1 MTCRANS
8 RVRVPRF
15 CVIAASVWDNACAA
29 AYQQDMATETQNL
42 AVLFA
47 DISDSTKL
55 YSTLGD
61 NAARTVV
68 TTCLTLIAGVV
79 ERFRGRVVKTIGD
92 EVMCVFRRA
101 DDAVLAA
108 GEMQAQVDAQ
118 RPGEYH
124 LQIHIGL
131 HYGPVLVEDDDVF
144 GDTVNAAAY
153 LTAVAS
159 AEQILTTEA
168 TEHNLSPELRSSV
181 RPVFKVVLKGSTEES
196 TVYQVVWHADTAQ
209 LTDVN
214 IRSYK
219 IIRGDQGSLLVSHCN
234 TSMRLDQSRPNIT
247 IGRGE
252 DCELVVDEKL
262 ASRKHVSIRLINANF
277 YLVDHS
283 LNGTFVLL
291 ESGEEVH
298 VLRKELL
305 LDGAGTMTL
314 GAAADEGAV
323 EVIAFR
329 RDRRSMYRVP

>member
-1 MTCRANS
+1 MTT
-8 RVRVPRF
+8 
-15 CVIAASVWDNACAA
+15 
-29 AYQQDMATETQNL
+29 QTQNL

-61 NAARTVV
+61 NAARKVV
-68 TTCLTLIAGVV
+68 TTCLSLIAGVV
-79 ERFRGRVVKTIGD
+79 EQFRGRVVKTIGD

-108 GEMQAQVDAQ
+108 ADMQTQVDAR
-118 RPGEYH
+118 RPGKYH
-124 LQIHIGL
+124 VQIHIGL

-153 LTAVAS
+153 LTAVAA
-159 AEQILTTEA
+159 AEQILTTEN
-168 TEHNLSPELRSSV
+168 TERNLSPELKAGV
-181 RPVFKVVLKGSTEES
+181 RPVFKVTLKGSTEES
-196 TVYQVVWHADTAQ
+196 TVYQVVWHQDTGQ

-214 IRSYK
+214 IRSFK
-219 IIRGDQGSLLVSHCN
+219 IIPGDQGSLLVSHRN
-234 TSMRLDQSRPNIT
+234 TSLRLDQSRPNIS

-252 DCELVVDEKL
+252 DCELVVNEKL
-262 ASRKHVSIRLINANF
+262 ASRKHVSIRLINTNF

-283 LNGTFVLL
+283 LNGTFVSL

-314 GAAADEGAV
+314 GCSVDEGAV
-323 EVIAFR
+323 ELIAFR